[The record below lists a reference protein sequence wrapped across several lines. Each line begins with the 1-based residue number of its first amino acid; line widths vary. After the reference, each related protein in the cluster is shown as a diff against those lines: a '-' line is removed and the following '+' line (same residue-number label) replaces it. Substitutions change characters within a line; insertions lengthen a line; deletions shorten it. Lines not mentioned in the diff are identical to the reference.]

1 MNCPSVSPSSRTP
14 QRRALLIGVSEYAGP
29 GIRDLPGADANPVL
43 LAPELVRRGFT
54 CKCLLNQQ
62 ATRCAITTAITRLIL
77 DAEPGDVC
85 LIAYSGHGDSV
96 ADPDTDEPDGANE
109 FIYPHDAGPFAAAIR
124 DDELATWLKQARAG
138 VSVYCVFDACHSGT
152 MPDGFLPL
160 ARRWWW
166 RTRRFFRRV
175 SFWFRRRVA
184 AGGRAMVYSAC
195 RDDEVADYSQR
206 NCGSFTDTLVKA
218 LRSDALTSNE
228 ALGQHLA
235 RSFEARGY
243 RQHPEFRGPPQA
255 LRAGIFEPY
264 CDAGLRSTGG
274 SERAGTRAPLC

>member
-1 MNCPSVSPSSRTP
+1 MNRPSVSPSSRP
-14 QRRALLIGVSEYAGP
+14 RQRRALLIGVSKYAGP
-29 GIRDLPGADANPVL
+29 GIGDLPGADVNPVL

-54 CKCLLNQQ
+54 CTCLLNQQ
-62 ATRCAITTAITRLIL
+62 ATRCAITTAIARLIL

-124 DDELATWLKQARAG
+124 DDELAAWLKQARAG
-138 VSVYCVFDACHSGT
+138 VSIYCVFDACHSGT

-184 AGGRAMVYSAC
+184 GRRTMVFSAC
-195 RDDEVADYSQR
+195 RDGEQADYTP
-206 NCGSFTDTLVKA
+206 NNNGGVFTTRLVEA
-218 LRSDALTSNE
+218 LAQDALTSNE

-235 RSFEARGY
+235 QLFAKPGS
-243 RQHPEFRGPPQA
+243 RQHPEFRGPPRA
-255 LRAGIFEPY
+255 LRAGIFKPY
-264 CDAGLRSTGG
+264 
-274 SERAGTRAPLC
+274 